1 MIFENILFPSQYGFR
16 TGYSALMTEK
26 VYEAIDRG
34 DKFGAILTDISKVF
48 NCINYQVLIV
58 KIGSYGVS
66 PLSTKIVF
74 SYLSNHTQ
82 GSKIKHSF
90 SKRSNMLHGGSQWSF
105 LGPLLFNIDLIDS
118 SCECVESDI
127 ASYAEDKTP

>member
-1 MIFENILFPSQYGFR
+1 
-16 TGYSALMTEK
+16 MTEK

-48 NCINYQVLIV
+48 NCTNYQVLIV
-58 KIGSYGVS
+58 KIEVMEFHLQG
-66 PLSTKIVF
+66 TKIK
-74 SYLSNHTQ
+74 N
-82 GSKIKHSF
+82 SF
-90 SKRSNMLHGGSQWSF
+90 SKRSNILHGGSQWSI